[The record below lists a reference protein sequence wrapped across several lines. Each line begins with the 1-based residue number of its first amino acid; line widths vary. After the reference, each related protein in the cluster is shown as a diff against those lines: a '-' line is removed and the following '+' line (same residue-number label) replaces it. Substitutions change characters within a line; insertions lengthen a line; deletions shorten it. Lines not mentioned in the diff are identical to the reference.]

1 MRTTLS
7 ISAVARTVV
16 TTAIEPIASSPIDL
30 AHVLTHTRAC
40 RVDRLYLAHLLA
52 TRRQT
57 RFPSSNNTP
66 HHTLNSSSCLQV
78 SPVRPSFDVS
88 VAGPGPSPFGTP
100 FGDSAPHR
108 RRASA
113 AARARH
119 ACGRPSSPT
128 LPCAAPRAHDRTRHA
143 ADSALS
149 GVCVIM
155 CAWPRTNARGCVAA
169 IAEEACPS
177 VERSAAWGQFAR
189 ACPRL
194 VALDR
199 RGW

>member
-16 TTAIEPIASSPIDL
+16 TTAIEPIASSPIVHRPRPCVD
-30 AHVLTHTRAC
+30 THTGVSC
-40 RVDRLYLAHLLA
+40 RSPLSGALARH
-52 TRRQT
+52 TT
-57 RFPSSNNTP
+57 PNTVPKFKQHTSP
-66 HHTLNSSSCLQV
+66 HIKQQQLPAGVASEAV
-78 SPVRPSFDVS
+78 VS